1 MKFVKRKKIFDGKQ
15 FKRIEFSAVRK
26 EDILSAINN
35 PRALNQNLVHAA
47 ITRRFLD
54 RFFGY
59 KISPISIRRTKFGKS
74 AGRVQSPTLKI
85 LCEKEREIDL
95 FEPKEYWDFNIE
107 LEDIKK
113 NKLKCSI
120 VSDEGKRFDKLSI
133 NNKKLAEE
141 LKKRYLMKNFLLII
155 SIKEKKKKPLFPI
168 FKFTSSSGRII
179 KTWFQSQTNKFYSSR
194 IKGRSWIFGSINN
207 LP

>member
-1 MKFVKRKKIFDGKQ
+1 M
-15 FKRIEFSAVRK
+15 
-26 EDILSAINN
+26 
-35 PRALNQNLVHAA
+35 HA

-141 LKKRYLMKNFLLII
+141 LKKKISNENFLLII
-155 SIKEKKKKPLFPI
+155 SIKEKKRNPYSPFSNSLLLRFQ
-168 FKFTSSSGRII
+168 GRII
-179 KTWFQSQTNKFYSSR
+179 KTWF
-194 IKGRSWIFGSINN
+194 
-207 LP
+207 